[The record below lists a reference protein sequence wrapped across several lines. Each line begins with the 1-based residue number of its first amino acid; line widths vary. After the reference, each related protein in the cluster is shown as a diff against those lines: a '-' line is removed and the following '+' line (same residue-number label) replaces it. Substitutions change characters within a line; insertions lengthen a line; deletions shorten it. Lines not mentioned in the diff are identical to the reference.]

1 MGQRD
6 DRVSDDNVITE
17 QKKPTIEARF
27 RLWVFCVM
35 YLAKRELNLFPLSKN
50 QVHRTSQSEGG
61 IPGSWISLKHGPLS
75 KNKVHRV
82 SQSEGGIPG
91 SEPR

>member
-1 MGQRD
+1 MVTHLLLVQTFQVRVLVGQRD
-6 DRVSDDNVITE
+6 DRFSDDNVITE

-50 QVHRTSQSEGG
+50 QVHR
-61 IPGSWISLKHGPLS
+61 
-75 KNKVHRV
+75 V